1 MKEKEIL
8 QKKLESKLQKKAG
21 DIGAAIEK
29 ITATGQMID
38 DYVVD
43 VNSLHFTNNEEKV
56 VIVYPDHRGETQ
68 VNTIHDFA
76 YNQFGQKF
84 GVPADYLRTMARG
97 EPWMRDVAVYTLN
110 EHAANSSRDR
120 FLLRTVA
127 GQTRAALSDKYR
139 RLNSMQIFL
148 AFLTAAQQSGG
159 TLMDAHDAETRAW
172 MEVIHPEVV
181 EFDTPLNGKNYAV
194 FGARIRNSDFGHGS
208 LELRSF
214 MLNVRCLNGLV
225 GETMMREIHMGG
237 AIPENIIVSEE
248 TMIKDTEVR
257 ALMVRDAMKS
267 IYSPRNKE
275 AMISLIKGASS
286 QEINITLETEKLPK
300 LGVFKGEVEQL
311 KTLLMNNKP
320 SDGLK
325 GAPTMWK
332 FINGLTAVARDSEPE
347 RKRELE
353 NIAGTLLNS
362 HSSQPCNIQ
371 HFLM

>member
-1 MKEKEIL
+1 
-8 QKKLESKLQKKAG
+8 
-21 DIGAAIEK
+21 
-29 ITATGQMID
+29 
-38 DYVVD
+38 
-43 VNSLHFTNNEEKV
+43 
-56 VIVYPDHRGETQ
+56 
-68 VNTIHDFA
+68 
-76 YNQFGQKF
+76 
-84 GVPADYLRTMARG
+84 
-97 EPWMRDVAVYTLN
+97 
-110 EHAANSSRDR
+110 
-120 FLLRTVA
+120 
-127 GQTRAALSDKYR
+127 
-139 RLNSMQIFL
+139 
-148 AFLTAAQQSGG
+148 
-159 TLMDAHDAETRAW
+159 
-172 MEVIHPEVV
+172 
-181 EFDTPLNGKNYAV
+181 
-194 FGARIRNSDFGHGS
+194 
-208 LELRSF
+208 